1 MNVVVLS
8 PLCAIAGF
16 LFKWYVD
23 KFTQHKQK
31 VKDKKIKDLEYK
43 LKKFYFPLYSNLK
56 TETILSNSFVNAQEN
71 VVFELEKF
79 VLEAHVA
86 NQALIRKHMVRVNP
100 VPTMHRLLTAYSD
113 HITVYKLRH
122 DTAKDDFL
130 VMFSKKIDYPKELF
144 VLIETEVDHLRAEL
158 DKAHNS
164 MV

>member
-1 MNVVVLS
+1 M
-8 PLCAIAGF
+8 
-16 LFKWYVD
+16 
-23 KFTQHKQK
+23 
-31 VKDKKIKDLEYK
+31 
-43 LKKFYFPLYSNLK
+43 K
-56 TETILSNSFVNAQEN
+56 TETIISNAFVNVRGN

-86 NQALIRKHMVRVNP
+86 NQALIRKYMIRVNP
-100 VPTMHRLLTAYSD
+100 DATIQRLLTNYSD

-144 VLIETEVDHLRAEL
+144 VLIETELNALRAEL
-158 DKAHNS
+158 DEAHNS